1 MDALIYM
8 IFALVIVIK
17 VVNTTNVEE
26 ATKLTESSK
35 DMQNR
40 VAKINESYYEDLDA
54 FSEIIHALG
63 FPKE

>member
-8 IFALVIVIK
+8 IFALIIVIK
-17 VVNTTNVEE
+17 LTNSPSTEDDVKLVESTTE
-26 ATKLTESSK
+26 TE
-35 DMQNR
+35 NR